1 MNPKYLLDSFNID
14 PKKSLGQNFLHDP
27 NAQEKIIET
36 AELMPEDTVLEIGP
50 GTGALT
56 VSLAQSAARV
66 SAIEIDERLIPLLE
80 QQLRDFS
87 NVELIHADI
96 LETDVA
102 GLVWDSDYVLVASLP
117 YYITSP
123 ILRHLL
129 DVDHK
134 PQRSVL
140 TVPKGGADRML
151 AK

>member
-1 MNPKYLLDSFNID
+1 MNPKYLLDTFDID

-36 AELMPEDTVLEIGP
+36 ADLMPEDTVLEIGP

-66 SAIEIDERLIPLLE
+66 VAVEIDDRLIPVLR

-96 LETDVA
+96 LGTNVQE
-102 GLVWDSDYVLVASLP
+102 LVGDGDYVVVANL
-117 YYITSP
+117 
-123 ILRHLL
+123 
-129 DVDHK
+129 
-134 PQRSVL
+134 
-140 TVPKGGADRML
+140 
-151 AK
+151 